1 MIRSLFILSLIM
13 LSACQSNRLVELDY
27 QSGYNFQNAHSWQ
40 WAQPAVQFAPDNA
53 ENTSDL
59 DAQRVRSAISEQLLQ
74 QGLQHSS
81 SGAPIQVRAWLISES
96 QQQRTDIQQNAYWGG
111 AWGPTI
117 RTDSYEITQHI
128 QKLQID
134 ILDSSNQQLIW
145 RASDSWL
152 LPQQRISPSARDA
165 KLREQVQHILQH
177 FPPQ

>member
-1 MIRSLFILSLIM
+1 M
-13 LSACQSNRLVELDY
+13 
-27 QSGYNFQNAHSWQ
+27 
-40 WAQPAVQFAPDNA
+40 
-53 ENTSDL
+53 
-59 DAQRVRSAISEQLLQ
+59 
-74 QGLQHSS
+74 
-81 SGAPIQVRAWLISES
+81 RAWLISES